1 MAAAV
6 AMTAL
11 WLPRHRGGYNIV
23 LATSWRKPRATAALL
38 CRTLAGPAPDT
49 RLLTRSHRGR
59 RLGRII
65 AVTSLRRTITLD
77 LNLPAPD
84 TVGTDCG
91 DSPLYASREDATESP
106 SPIGPVESCG
116 LVHLPVCEPES

>member
-11 WLPRHRGGYNIV
+11 WRPRHRGGYSIV

-49 RLLTRSHRGR
+49 RLLTRSHR

-65 AVTSLRRTITLD
+65 AVTSLRRTITLY
-77 LNLPAPD
+77 LSLPAPD
-84 TVGTDCG
+84 TVGTDCEE
-91 DSPLYASREDATESP
+91 SRLYASREDATESP

-116 LVHLPVCEPES
+116 LIHLPVCEPESEP